1 MITFLFSIDVKKQ
14 ALSGL
19 FFFYPNLSMFLC
31 NRFGKAHDQT
41 AWTKEILYLWAM
53 CGLSY
58 CFDLYLRVS
67 REWSAGHKE
76 RKETIMYNQT

>member
-19 FFFYPNLSMFLC
+19 FFFYPDLSLFLC

-41 AWTKEILYLWAM
+41 AWTKEILI
-53 CGLSY
+53 CGICVAFPAALTYS
-58 CFDLYLRVS
+58 LQV
-67 REWSAGHKE
+67 GG
-76 RKETIMYNQT
+76 

>member
-1 MITFLFSIDVKKQ
+1 MIPLLFSIDVKKQ

-19 FFFYPNLSMFLC
+19 FFFYPDLLLFLC

-53 CGLSY
+53 CCLPY
-58 CFDLYLRVS
+58 CFDL
-67 REWSAGHKE
+67 
-76 RKETIMYNQT
+76 